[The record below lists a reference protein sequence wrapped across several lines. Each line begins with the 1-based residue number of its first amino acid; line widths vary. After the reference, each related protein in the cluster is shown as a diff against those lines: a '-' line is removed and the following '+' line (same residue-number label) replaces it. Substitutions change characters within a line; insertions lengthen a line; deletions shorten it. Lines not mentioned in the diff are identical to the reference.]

1 MRDSV
6 FIYSPSYQT
15 YMFHQE
21 HPFNQQRV
29 LLTYDLLKTIN
40 AFDDGDII
48 SPRLASEDE
57 LALVHTDDYIQAVKL
72 AGAGKLPA
80 EEGESYGLGT
90 EDTPVFAGMHE
101 AASLLVGGT
110 LTAADWVMSGQ
121 ALHAAN
127 LGGGLHHGFRGRASG
142 FCIYNDSAVAIQYI
156 QKKYKARVL
165 YIDTDAHHGD
175 GVQFTFYD
183 NPGVCTLSI
192 HETGR
197 YLFPGTGQIKEKGSG
212 KGYGYSFNIPLD
224 AFTEDDSFLEA
235 YRTAASEVAAY
246 FQPDVIISQ
255 NGADAHYY
263 DPLTHL
269 SATIS
274 IYEEIPRLAHTLA
287 HQYCGGKWIAVG
299 GGGYDI
305 WRVVPRAW
313 ARIWLEMKGIEP
325 GREIPTEWI
334 AKWQKQCP
342 VTLPSSWSDP
352 PDLYPPI
359 PRKPE
364 ITEKNAQT
372 VSKTLYAIRS
382 EQQQRMK

>member
-1 MRDSV
+1 MLVYPHDDSGVKVLVFRVKTMNPRRFAGITKKWSSRRLAGRAKGSAMRDSV

-21 HPFNQQRV
+21 HPFNQRQV

-40 AFDDGDII
+40 AFDDGDIV
-48 SPRLASEDE
+48 SPRLAAEEE

-101 AASLLVGGT
+101 VASLLVGGT

-156 QKKYKARVL
+156 QKNTAPGYFILIPTPTTGTVCNLRFTITLTYARCL
-165 YIDTDAHHGD
+165 FMKQEGIYSR
-175 GVQFTFYD
+175 
-183 NPGVCTLSI
+183 NRPSPG
-192 HETGR
+192 
-197 YLFPGTGQIKEKGSG
+197 KGSG

-235 YRTAASEVAAY
+235 YQTATSEVAAY

-269 SATIS
+269 SATIN
-274 IYEEIPRLAHTLA
+274 IYEEIPGLHTL
-287 HQYCGGKWIAVG
+287 
-299 GGGYDI
+299 
-305 WRVVPRAW
+305 
-313 ARIWLEMKGIEP
+313 
-325 GREIPTEWI
+325 
-334 AKWQKQCP
+334 
-342 VTLPSSWSDP
+342 
-352 PDLYPPI
+352 
-359 PRKPE
+359 
-364 ITEKNAQT
+364 
-372 VSKTLYAIRS
+372 
-382 EQQQRMK
+382 